1 MAKPTQED
9 AKIILGLAQMTM
21 QPELADAFAWLLAEQ
36 PPNEYDS
43 FKEKYPLG
51 SREHRWADQICA
63 FFETVGALWK
73 HGLINEELL
82 FDWLWVG
89 GPWERIRVFALGQRK
104 EFDNPKIYELFEAL
118 AGAEARADAKVPA
131 GASQR

>member
-1 MAKPTQED
+1 MAKPTQDD
-9 AKIILGLAQMTM
+9 AKIILGLARMAM
-21 QPELADAFAWLLAEQ
+21 QPELADAFTWLLAEP
-36 PPNEYDS
+36 PPNEYDR
-43 FKEKYPLG
+43 FKEKYPPG

-82 FDWLWVG
+82 FDWIWVG
-89 GPWERIRVFALGQRK
+89 GPWERLKGYALGLRK
-104 EFDNPKIYELFEAL
+104 EFDNPRLYEMFEAL
-118 AGAEARADAKVPA
+118 AAAEAGAAAKLPV